1 MFGRSRLWNPWK
13 TRLQDATRRNRIIG
27 VTVSGGMTAT
37 TDEDIEL
44 DRQWREVFGQPL
56 PMLGAAKIARMV
68 LRQHQDQSSEQAC
81 DL

>member
-1 MFGRSRLWNPWK
+1 MRWAVEPVENSANDPTG
-13 TRLQDATRRNRIIG
+13 RNRLIG
-27 VTVSGGMTAT
+27 VTVTGGMTAT

-68 LRQHQDQSSEQAC
+68 LRQHQDRSS
-81 DL
+81 DRPSDP